1 MQIATQIEQ
10 NVVIVSVSGRLDAL
24 TAADFDRTLAGIVQ
38 NGSPNMVLECR
49 ALEYISSAGLRSM
62 LALAKQLKARNGRL
76 ICAEL
81 VGTARDVFDMSGFGA
96 AISLFDTVEA
106 ARSAFA

>member
-1 MQIATQIEQ
+1 MRIASHVEQ

-24 TAADFDRTLAGIVQ
+24 TAADFDHAVAGVMKDGPVNMILAC
-38 NGSPNMVLECR
+38 P

-62 LALAKQLKARNGRL
+62 LALAKQLKARGGRL

-81 VGTARDVFDMSGFGA
+81 SGTAREVFDMSGFGA
-96 AISLFDTVEA
+96 AISPFDTLEA
-106 ARSAFA
+106 ARSVFA